1 MYELTETCM
10 HEHAF
15 KLQKLTNIQLSLIF
29 KLRTVYRVISTLCY
43 FRPSAFANGFAPS

>member
-1 MYELTETCM
+1 MYVRTYRNM

-15 KLQKLTNIQLSLIF
+15 KLHKLTNIQLSLIF
-29 KLRTVYRVISTLCY
+29 KLRTVYRVVSTLCY